1 MNIYGRVGWRAANTA
16 PAGPDADASAFITAA
31 TITDSTQQSA
41 IDTLVKALKS
51 ANIWTKLKAVYPFVG
66 GTASQHKFNL
76 KDPRDVDAAYRLV
89 FNGGWTHS
97 ATVALPNGT
106 TGYAETKLVPNTVL
120 IARNTHMG
128 LYSRENTIA
137 ENYRLD
143 MGACNLV
150 TAVPIMSLSPK
161 YDSSSRALSDSYNL
175 NTNRI
180 LISNSDSK
188 GFYLSTRTSINSHK
202 VFKDT
207 TILATDTVND
217 GTNSTPQFQITI
229 GGFNFG
235 GSIVQYSNRE
245 LAIASIGDGLSD
257 TEAANFYTAVQA
269 YQTTLGRAV

>member
-1 MNIYGRVGWRAANTA
+1 MALIINGQVGWKS
-16 PAGPDADASAFITAA
+16 GIYVDPDAQAFITAA
-31 TITDSTQQSA
+31 SITDPTQKSA
-41 IDTLVKALKS
+41 IYTLVGALKS
-51 ANIWTKLKAVYPFVG
+51 ANIWTKMKALYPFVG
-66 GTASQHKFNL
+66 GTAAQHRFNL
-76 KDPRDVDAAYRLV
+76 KDPRPVDAAFYLT
-89 FNGGWTHS
+89 FNGGGTHS
-97 ATVALPNGT
+97 ATGYLPNGNS
-106 TGYAETKLVPNTVL
+106 YADTKLVPNTVL
-120 IARNTHMG
+120 IARNTHMS

-180 LISNSDSK
+180 LVSNGDSK

-202 VFKDT
+202 LFKDT

-245 LAIASIGDGLSD
+245 LAIASIGDGLTD
-257 TEAANFYTAVQA
+257 TEAANFYTAVQT
-269 YQTTLGRAV
+269 YQTTLGRQV